1 MKNLKSMLPFWI
13 LILLGFYVLPF
24 AIKDTGM
31 GMLVLLFGLPML
43 CFICSVVFG
52 VKNGFSFIFS
62 AVVGLLFI
70 PSLFIFYNES
80 AWVYVI
86 MYLGISLVG
95 NLIGMIF
102 YKRK

>member
-31 GMLVLLFGLPML
+31 GMLVLLFGLPLL

-52 VKNGFSFIFS
+52 VKNGFNFIFC